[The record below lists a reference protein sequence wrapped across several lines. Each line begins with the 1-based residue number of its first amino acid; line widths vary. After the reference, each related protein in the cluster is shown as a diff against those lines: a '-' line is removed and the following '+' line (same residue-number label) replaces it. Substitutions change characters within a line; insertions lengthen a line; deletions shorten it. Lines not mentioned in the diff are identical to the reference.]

1 MERVKLSW
9 KGRNKLR
16 REVLTVS
23 EVAKT
28 LGIGRNSAYELIRQ
42 HKLPALR
49 LGRRIVIP
57 RVALQRFL
65 DQAGQLAT
73 ESETQGPPT

>member
-1 MERVKLSW
+1 M
-9 KGRNKLR
+9 R

-73 ESETQGPPT
+73 ESKTQGPPT

>member
-1 MERVKLSW
+1 MH
-9 KGRNKLR
+9 

-23 EVAKT
+23 ELAKT

-65 DQAGQLAT
+65 EQAGQLPA
-73 ESETQGPPT
+73 ESETQGPPP

>member
-1 MERVKLSW
+1 M
-9 KGRNKLR
+9 R
-16 REVLTVS
+16 REVLTVP

-73 ESETQGPPT
+73 ESETRGPPT

>member
-1 MERVKLSW
+1 LH
-9 KGRNKLR
+9 

-23 EVAKT
+23 ELAKT

-65 DQAGQLAT
+65 EQAGQLAA
-73 ESETQGPPT
+73 ESETRGPPP

>member
-16 REVLTVS
+16 REVLTVP

-73 ESETQGPPT
+73 ESETQGPHT